1 MTKTGNFEI
10 LDGMPEDVLA
20 IEAKGK
26 ITRADYEDFL
36 IPEVT
41 RRIAAQG
48 KVKLLY
54 VLGTGFAGYTAGAAW
69 DDAKLG
75 LLHLGD
81 FARVAVVTDIEWIRM
96 GMKMFAPMLRAPVHL
111 FALDALDEAKVW
123 IASDKD
129 EPPHEPQVAADHKL
143 PMLED
148 KM

>member
-1 MTKTGNFEI
+1 MTKVGNFEV
-10 LDGMPEDVLA
+10 LGGMPEDVLA

-36 IPEVT
+36 IPEVS
-41 RRIAAQG
+41 RRIAKQG

-54 VLGTGFAGYTAGAAW
+54 VLGDDFAGYTAGAAW

-81 FARVAVVTDIEWIRM
+81 FARVALVTDIEWIRM
-96 GMKMFAPMLRAPVHL
+96 GVKMFAPMLRAPVHL
-111 FALDALDEAKVW
+111 YHLGALDEARAW
-123 IASDKD
+123 ITSDND
-129 EPPHEPQVAADHKL
+129 DPPHEPQVAADHKL
-143 PMLED
+143 PTLED